1 MEPACPFFFLPVM
14 LLRSLENTWCL
25 PAASGFCILQ
35 KSHCGFLAL
44 SETWQWLQKWRDA
57 LELPR
62 EILPAVHRKK
72 KKNNTD
78 QTTKNPFCPLL
89 SSSICQQLGPCSGSS
104 EQSSRVLY
112 IWGVPEAEKNTR
124 PCSCTSTALTPRV
137 LGEELKPQN
146 LSLDGHE

>member
-1 MEPACPFFFLPVM
+1 MSFFLLACDVASFLGKYVVFACCIW
-14 LLRSLENTWCL
+14 LLHPPEIPLWL
-25 PAASGFCILQ
+25 SG
-35 KSHCGFLAL
+35 SVRNLAVVTEVEGC
-44 SETWQWLQKWRDA
+44 SGIAQGNFTSYAQE
-57 LELPR
+57 E
-62 EILPAVHRKK
+62 